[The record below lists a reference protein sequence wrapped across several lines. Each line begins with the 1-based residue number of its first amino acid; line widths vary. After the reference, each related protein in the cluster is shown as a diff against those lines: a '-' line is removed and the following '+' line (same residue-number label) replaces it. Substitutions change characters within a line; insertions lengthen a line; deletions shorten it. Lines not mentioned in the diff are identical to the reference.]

1 MGRYLPARR
10 AYPADVGLPV
20 YHGQRRTP
28 GLRREELAM
37 LVGISSDYYVR
48 LERRREN
55 RPSPAVIDALAT
67 ALQLTEDEREHLRSL
82 AALAARPTLRP
93 ATGSQGRGC
102 TTFSGSSCSAT
113 SPVRRPSKR
122 PQCSAAIEYR

>member
-10 AYPADVGLPV
+10 AHPADVGLPV
-20 YHGQRRTP
+20 CHGRRRTP

-48 LERRREN
+48 LERRRET

-82 AALAARPTLRP
+82 R
-93 ATGSQGRGC
+93 
-102 TTFSGSSCSAT
+102 
-113 SPVRRPSKR
+113 VRRPAN
-122 PQCSAAIEYR
+122 PQTRYRLPRAWVHHIQRLVLLGNLAGASPQQTAPVLGRY